1 MILNKNYCE
10 YLDDNKL
17 HLYLIAYYI
26 FLFICLAYLKSLD
39 QTTEINVNQENFKY
53 LKSVN
58 TILLIFIAIPLI
70 WVVRLPT
77 RCLYLLGASPALGVF
92 PEINFF
98 PFIKEFTHLVMFIT
112 LYSLVQQGK
121 NYFLEINKRTKIF
134 FSLWLFSA
142 FSVLLNYA
150 LYSDAWQLKVGI
162 SDLVLFAVFCGLLL
176 FLDNKIIES
185 KLALEILLR
194 GFLHSIILIS
204 IVGIAI
210 TIVIAQIPYIYNDP
224 SSGIV
229 MKGANGIGNY
239 TIYGL
244 GYFNRLT
251 LLFPGPVYAG
261 VFFCLGTALT
271 IYHLSLKDQI
281 KNTRILVIIILQ
293 AFPWL
298 IMASGSRTAK
308 ILLIITLLILCTNR
322 RYRIYILYM
331 MPSVVAALYIS
342 FWFNSLP
349 NAINTLISILNDYI
363 TIWSNGANATFF
375 GDDLKK
381 TEDLMWMSMKGNF
394 LEDPIRMELIADTKN
409 FFIDSPM
416 VNKVIGIG
424 LGASGYSLSD
434 FPSPHQVFPAILI
447 EIGIVGLVIFLYA
460 IWQLIISLLQVNSCD
475 KNNYDKKI
483 LLLLFCLCL
492 FLFSF
497 TYNITEWG
505 CTILIVLLVY
515 LSPSLDCQN
524 ILSRKAKL

>member
-1 MILNKNYCE
+1 
-10 YLDDNKL
+10 
-17 HLYLIAYYI
+17 
-26 FLFICLAYLKSLD
+26 
-39 QTTEINVNQENFKY
+39 
-53 LKSVN
+53 
-58 TILLIFIAIPLI
+58 
-70 WVVRLPT
+70 
-77 RCLYLLGASPALGVF
+77 
-92 PEINFF
+92 
-98 PFIKEFTHLVMFIT
+98 
-112 LYSLVQQGK
+112 
-121 NYFLEINKRTKIF
+121 
-134 FSLWLFSA
+134 
-142 FSVLLNYA
+142 
-150 LYSDAWQLKVGI
+150 
-162 SDLVLFAVFCGLLL
+162 
-176 FLDNKIIES
+176 
-185 KLALEILLR
+185 
-194 GFLHSIILIS
+194 
-204 IVGIAI
+204 
-210 TIVIAQIPYIYNDP
+210 
-224 SSGIV
+224 
-229 MKGANGIGNY
+229 
-239 TIYGL
+239 
-244 GYFNRLT
+244 
-251 LLFPGPVYAG
+251 
-261 VFFCLGTALT
+261 
-271 IYHLSLKDQI
+271 
-281 KNTRILVIIILQ
+281 
-293 AFPWL
+293 
-298 IMASGSRTAK
+298 
-308 ILLIITLLILCTNR
+308 
-322 RYRIYILYM
+322 M